1 MSNEQIIW
9 GYFYSKL
16 GNACGAAGVIG
27 NLKAESNLDPKNL
40 QNNYERPLGF
50 TDDSYT
56 AAVDSGRYG
65 NFVHDSAGY
74 GLAQWTFW
82 TRKEGLL
89 NYAKSRGAS
98 IGDLKMQLD
107 FLWKELTESYAYVVS
122 ALKLATTVREASD
135 IFMTKFESPANQSE
149 SAKAGRAKLAQM
161 YYDKYANQ
169 KGGAAKKMKILLIS
183 GHGAGD
189 SGATATIDGKF
200 YREADLT
207 IEVVDKLAPM
217 LRQYG
222 ATVDVYDKSRNA
234 YYDYQNGSLA
244 SRAKFSSYDYTL
256 EVHFNACV
264 KDLTGNGYTTG
275 VEIFWPSAGHST
287 GVENYILDAIS
298 ALGFKRRRAAA
309 MQLGVINTAARNG
322 GNANLVEVCF
332 IDDADD
338 IRLYNK
344 KKTPVAQAIADA
356 IAKKFNLTKTNSEE
370 VIDMTM
376 TEKELKKFIKDTMA
390 EPEYKDIKNVPGDW
404 KPQIQELLDDES
416 INGGTSKE
424 KNATDVNLTKT
435 EAKMAVICTRH
446 TDAKIAELEEE
457 LKRFIA
463 AELKK

>member
-9 GYFYSKL
+9 EYFYSKL

-27 NLKAESNLDPKNL
+27 NLKAESNLEPRNL

-50 TDDSYT
+50 TDNSYT
-56 AAVDSGRYG
+56 EAVDSGRYG
-65 NFVHDSAGY
+65 NFVRDSAGY

-82 TRKEGLL
+82 NRKQGLL
-89 NYAKSRGAS
+89 NYARARGSS
-98 IGDLKMQLD
+98 IGDLNMQLD
-107 FLWKELTESYAYVVS
+107 FLWKELVDSYTHVVR
-122 ALKLATTVREASD
+122 ALRLAKTVREASD
-135 IFMTKFESPANQSE
+135 IFMTKFEAPANQSE

-244 SRAKFSSYDYTL
+244 SRAKFSNYDYTL

-264 KDLTGNGYTTG
+264 KDFTGNGYTTG

-287 GVENYILDAIS
+287 GVEEYILDSIS
-298 ALGFKRRRAAA
+298 ALGFKRRKAAA
-309 MQLGVINTAARNG
+309 MRLGVINTAARNG

-344 KKTPVAQAIADA
+344 KKTQVAQGIADA
-356 IAKKFNLTKTNSEE
+356 IAKKFKLTKTNSEE

-390 EPEYKDIKNVPGDW
+390 EPDYKDLKNVPSWWQKEIG
-404 KPQIQELLDDES
+404 ELLKTKTID
-416 INGGTSKE
+416 GGTPEE

-435 EAKMAVICTRH
+435 EAKLGVILVRYI
-446 TDAKIAELEEE
+446 DKKFDE
-457 LKRFIA
+457 LK